1 MAKQKAKP
9 TGKVSA
15 KPISKS
21 ERESILDR
29 IESQLILGEER
40 KDFTLLDFHPVVRQ
54 KVESKGA
61 SLKLPLDP
69 KPSWPRELEL
79 SSTPT
84 DERIKGLIERFMV
97 VAFRTFVRAI
107 YTAAELYSEQGLP
120 LDLDEMRFLLLK
132 QRTEDVKHAPRPSA
146 EQETGLDTA
155 YLREVFVP
163 TARSPWEM
171 QLAWAACDLAAEKP
185 WSSYLWVWAKAL
197 PDARRRALDLPSGP
211 LEYNYGIAKIAFREA
226 LDFVNEL
233 RQSESVE
240 DGPSRVPQPRL
251 DKQQE
256 PETPLADAA
265 TKVDLPLS
273 ERLAH
278 VVFGP
283 MVADRLLQVEKA
295 RAELTDLTTERQ
307 KEIASSLEGFQD
319 ELNRFC
325 DSFGRTFHDTEDA
338 TAVEQARAF
347 SKDLNAR
354 LRTLGYRFID
364 PDTGRAATL
373 TAFPLKKGPSDVYFA
388 LCYSSKLGTEK
399 RQTSSVSTIPPL
411 FLTPIQ

>member
-1 MAKQKAKP
+1 MIERRTTLGSLVVLLARSRPGFSIDETADWLRAQLSLDPATASSRLHAVLSQIAESGDQGVADPFDALKSVEHLTDETILDMLRRFSALPRTKRMHLGRTPNHTGPSVEEENLAERRGLPSEVFARLSNNFVSLEETGRSP
-9 TGKVSA
+9 TNLR
-15 KPISKS
+15 S
-21 ERESILDR
+21 ERNSDNTPVMAANEQDTHSPES
-29 IESQLILGEER
+29 G
-40 KDFTLLDFHPVVRQ
+40 
-54 KVESKGA
+54 
-61 SLKLPLDP
+61 
-69 KPSWPRELEL
+69 
-79 SSTPT
+79 
-84 DERIKGLIERFMV
+84 
-97 VAFRTFVRAI
+97 
-107 YTAAELYSEQGLP
+107 
-120 LDLDEMRFLLLK
+120 
-132 QRTEDVKHAPRPSA
+132 
-146 EQETGLDTA
+146 
-155 YLREVFVP
+155 
-163 TARSPWEM
+163 
-171 QLAWAACDLAAEKP
+171 
-185 WSSYLWVWAKAL
+185 
-197 PDARRRALDLPSGP
+197 
-211 LEYNYGIAKIAFREA
+211 
-226 LDFVNEL
+226 
-233 RQSESVE
+233 E
-240 DGPSRVPQPRL
+240 DGVNPL
-251 DKQQE
+251 HQE
-256 PETPLADAA
+256 HARTPGR
-265 TKVDLPLS
+265 PLS

-307 KEIASSLEGFQD
+307 MEIASSLEGFQD